1 MKRKIVIIISTV
13 VGLTVLILIFYLAG
27 IQNVFFE
34 IGQIGLLGAVV
45 FITNALFIL
54 LLFTFSWQI
63 ILASYGY
70 RLAFRD
76 VFAARVIGFAVSY
89 LTPSMYIGGEPLRAY
104 MISKRHQL
112 PMTEVGATVVVDKFL
127 ELGAGLF
134 FIYLGSIWTLIEY
147 PLPRKIY
154 LTLFTVNILF
164 GAGMGILLF
173 NFLYESKL
181 FTSLATLLERI
192 NPLSKII
199 RKIKPEIS
207 KLEDH
212 VFLAFNQHRLIT
224 LLAFCIKLSAGLLVF
239 IKPALFFYFLKT
251 VFKLSEL
258 ALLFALTHLVLA
270 LQFTPGALGIFELG
284 QVGIFKLV
292 GIEPDRALAYSLMV
306 RVTDLL
312 GVAVALSLV
321 VHLGWKGFWKKRGE

>member
-1 MKRKIVIIISTV
+1 MKRKIVVIISTV

-45 FITNALFIL
+45 FIANALFIL

-63 ILASYGY
+63 ILASYGC
-70 RLAFRD
+70 RLSFMD

-112 PMTEVGATVVVDKFL
+112 PITKVGATVVVDKFL

-147 PLPRKIY
+147 SLPRKIY

-164 GAGMGILLF
+164 GAGMGMLLF

-212 VFLAFNQHRLIT
+212 VFLAFNQHRTTT
-224 LLAFCIKLSAGLLVF
+224 LLAFCIKLGAGFLVF
-239 IKPALFFYFLKT
+239 IKPSIFFYFLKT

-284 QVGIFKLV
+284 EVGVFKLV
-292 GIEPDRALAYSLMV
+292 GIGPNRALAFSLMV

-312 GVAVALSLV
+312 GVAVALFLV
-321 VHLGWKGFWKKRGE
+321 FRLGWRGFWEKRGE

>member
-1 MKRKIVIIISTV
+1 MKGKIVIIISTV

-34 IGQIGLLGAVV
+34 ISQIGLWGAVV
-45 FITNALFIL
+45 FIANALFIL
-54 LLFTFSWQI
+54 FLFTLSWQI
-63 ILASYGY
+63 ILSSYGY
-70 RLAFRD
+70 RLTFRD

-104 MISKRHQL
+104 IISKRHHL
-112 PMTEVGATVVVDKFL
+112 PMSRVGATVIVDKFL

-147 PLPRKIY
+147 SLPRQIY
-154 LTLFTVNILF
+154 LTLFTVNIVF
-164 GAGMGILLF
+164 GAGMGMLLI

-212 VFLAFNQHRLIT
+212 VFLAFNQHRATT
-224 LLAFCIKLSAGLLVF
+224 LLAFGIKLGAGLLVF
-239 IKPALFFYFLKT
+239 IKPAIFFYFLET

-258 ALLFALTHLVLA
+258 ALLFALTHLLLV

-284 QVGIFKLV
+284 EVGIFKLV
-292 GIEPDRALAYSLMV
+292 GIEPNKALAFSLMV

-312 GVAVALSLV
+312 GVGVALSLV
-321 VHLGWKGFWKKRGE
+321 VHLGWKGFWRKRG

>member
-1 MKRKIVIIISTV
+1 MKRKIVVIISTV

-34 IGQIGLLGAVV
+34 ISQIGLLGAVV
-45 FITNALFIL
+45 FIANALFIL

-63 ILASYGY
+63 ILASYGCH
-70 RLAFRD
+70 LSFRD

-112 PMTEVGATVVVDKFL
+112 PITKVGATVVVDKFL

-164 GAGMGILLF
+164 GAGMGIFLF

-284 QVGIFKLV
+284 EVGVFKLV
-292 GIEPDRALAYSLMV
+292 GIGPNRALAFSLMV

-312 GVAVALSLV
+312 GVAVALFLV
-321 VHLGWKGFWKKRGE
+321 FRLGWRGFWEKRGE